1 MAITKL
7 DQIIEAAKKRD
18 KKRLVVAYGQ
28 DINTLNAVNEAANY
42 GFVDITLIGD
52 ENIIKERCAEA
63 NIDAENF
70 NIIHEADEMTAGK
83 KAVAYVNEG
92 NADFIMKGLIS
103 TDKYLKCILD
113 KENGL
118 MPKGKKSV
126 LTHVMVVEAPSYHK
140 LMIASDCAFIPEPD
154 INQKIAIANYLIST
168 ARKLEIERPKVAVI
182 AFTEKAN
189 PKIESCNHAAI
200 LSKMADRGQ
209 IKNADIDG
217 PLALDV
223 AINMEAVKIKGIKS
237 EVAGQADCLLFPNLD
252 AGNVYYKSMT
262 KLVKAHAAA
271 IVVGARV
278 PAILPSRGDSDKSK
292 LYSIALAAL
301 NA

>member
-7 DQIIEAAKKRD
+7 DQLIEVAKKRD
-18 KKRLVVAYGQ
+18 KKRLVVAFGQ
-28 DINTLNAVNEAANY
+28 DENTLSAVNEAAGY
-42 GFVDITLIGD
+42 GFVDITIVGD
-52 ENIIKERCAEA
+52 ENVIKKVCLE
-63 NIDAENF
+63 NSIDINQF
-70 NIIHEADEMTAGK
+70 SIIHESDELTAGK
-83 KAVAYVNEG
+83 KAVALVNEG
-92 NADFIMKGLIS
+92 KADFIMKGLIS
-103 TDKYLKCILD
+103 TDKYLKCILN

-126 LTHVMVVEAPSYHK
+126 LTHVMVVEAPTYHK

-154 INQKIAIANYLIST
+154 IYQKIAIANYLIQT
-168 ARKLEIERPKVAVI
+168 ARMLDIERPKVAVI

-223 AINMEAVKIKGIKS
+223 AISMDAVRIKGIKS
-237 EVAGQADCLLFPNLD
+237 EVAGQADCLLFPNLE
-252 AGNVYYKSMT
+252 AGNVYYKAMT

-271 IVVGARV
+271 MVVGARV
-278 PAILPSRGDSDKSK
+278 PAILPSRGDSGKSK
-292 LYSIALAAL
+292 LYSIALASL